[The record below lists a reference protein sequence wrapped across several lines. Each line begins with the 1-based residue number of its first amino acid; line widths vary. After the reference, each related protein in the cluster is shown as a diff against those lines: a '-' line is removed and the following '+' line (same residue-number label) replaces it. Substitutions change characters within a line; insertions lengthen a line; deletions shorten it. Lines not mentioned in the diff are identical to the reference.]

1 MSRISLAI
9 ALLLVLAFPATAGVL
24 FEIETK
30 DHEQNPPQ
38 TRATRVAVE
47 GRQLTM
53 DIAPGQS
60 GQRGGAML
68 FRGDRREMV
77 VVDHDSK
84 SFFVMDAG
92 TIKQLAGQANQA
104 MSQMQDALKNVPEAQ
119 RAMVEQMMKDKM
131 PAQQPA
137 QKPQLEVRRM
147 NQTAE
152 VYGYPC
158 QLYEVRRDGRK
169 IRDLWVTAW
178 SNIAG
183 GRELAPVFAD
193 MGEFQ
198 RELLDAL
205 PKMGGQSS
213 GMDDNPFTTMKQI
226 EGFPVASRDYAEDG
240 TVKSETALRNAKS
253 QRLSPAAFEPPAG
266 YRRQE
271 MFGGNRSAQPP
282 R

>member
-1 MSRISLAI
+1 MLRISCAVI
-9 ALLLVLAFPATAGVL
+9 LVLACVSPVTAGVL

-30 DHEQNPPQ
+30 DHQQNPPQ
-38 TRATRVAVE
+38 TSTTRVAVE

-53 DIAPGQS
+53 DITPGKS

-77 VVDHDSK
+77 VIDHDSK
-84 SFFVMDAG
+84 SYFVMDAG
-92 TIKQLAGQANQA
+92 SIKQLAGQLNQA
-104 MSQMQDALKNVPEAQ
+104 IGQMQDALKNVPEEQ
-119 RAMVEQMMKDKM
+119 RALVEQAMKGRM

-137 QKPQLEVRRM
+137 QKSPLDVRRL

-169 IRDLWVTAW
+169 IRDLWVTDW
-178 SNIAG
+178 RNIAG

-198 RELLDAL
+198 QELLDAL
-205 PKMGGQSS
+205 PKMGSQSG

-226 EGFPVASRDYAEDG
+226 GGFPVASRDYAEDG
-240 TVKSETALRNAKS
+240 TVKSETALRDAKS

-271 MFGGNRSAQPP
+271 MFGGNRSARPP